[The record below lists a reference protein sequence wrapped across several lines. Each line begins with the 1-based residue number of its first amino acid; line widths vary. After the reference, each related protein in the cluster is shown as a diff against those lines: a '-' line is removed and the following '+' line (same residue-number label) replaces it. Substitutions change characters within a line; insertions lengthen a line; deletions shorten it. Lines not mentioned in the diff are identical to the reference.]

1 MIRFGDLILECI
13 YSSIPLAGREVGD
26 LDECLEQPAI
36 PPLADIKR
44 PLGCSEIKMALTL
57 L

>member
-13 YSSIPLAGREVGD
+13 YRSVPQARRDVGD
-26 LDECLEQPAI
+26 LGVCLEQPAI